1 MRHTKTSFTVRSS
14 AMPSG
19 PGITRQLAEE
29 SLLKVVR
36 AKRPDHGL
44 IHHSDRGSQ
53 YCSPKFQTLLDC
65 LAMVPSMSRRGN
77 CYDNAPME
85 SFWGTMKNEL
95 VHHRRYKTRQEAIQE
110 ITEYIEIFY
119 NRERRQKRLC
129 QEPR

>member
-1 MRHTKTSFTVRSS
+1 
-14 AMPSG
+14 MPSG
-19 PGITRQLAEE
+19 PGITRQLVEQ
-29 SLLKVVR
+29 SLLRAVR
-36 AKRPDHGL
+36 AKRPDQGL

-119 NRERRQKRLC
+119 NRERRQKRLGYLSPAGYE
-129 QEPR
+129 QAFYAQRPAA